1 MGDPLGIYPQ
11 KKQLEDNKEMS
22 VNLNKELRQMNLY
35 KMLLL
40 IAVGVFWGLAGFSYF
55 NGEIAKA
62 IFWILSAIA
71 LIIVVIG
78 TKSDDQ

>member
-1 MGDPLGIYPQ
+1 
-11 KKQLEDNKEMS
+11 
-22 VNLNKELRQMNLY
+22 MNLY

>member
-1 MGDPLGIYPQ
+1 
-11 KKQLEDNKEMS
+11 
-22 VNLNKELRQMNLY
+22 MNLY

-55 NGEIAKA
+55 NGEITKA

-71 LIIVVIG
+71 LIIIV
-78 TKSDDQ
+78 TTTNPDDQ